1 MNNDQPVAPGQNDVE
16 QVDTDQNFSEQDD
29 LIGADA
35 AASPAAVEPT
45 AAADAP
51 ASVASSVTGAR
62 PPSPSAS
69 RTQSRITVA
78 ALLTFA
84 ASVVLL
90 VVSIVQHG

>member
-29 LIGADA
+29 LIGVGVGVGVDA
-35 AASPAAVEPT
+35 AASPAAVET
-45 AAADAP
+45 P

-62 PPSPSAS
+62 PPSPSTS

-78 ALLTFA
+78 ALVVFA
-84 ASVVLL
+84 AAVVLL

>member
-1 MNNDQPVAPGQNDVE
+1 MNNDRPVAPGQNDVE

-29 LIGADA
+29 LIGVGVDA
-35 AASPAAVEPT
+35 AASPAAV
-45 AAADAP
+45 ASP

-62 PPSPSAS
+62 PPSSSAS

-78 ALLTFA
+78 ALVVFA
-84 ASVVLL
+84 AAVVLL